1 MPNEREQSGEEALG
15 ELAREQVDLL
25 ELLWEPPLASLAIAG
40 IEHPIGELTPLQVAD
55 LMVYS
60 EHCTRYGRS
69 IWQGDRALRSG
80 DWLPMRA
87 LQHLLRAGDPH
98 ADVST
103 IGTHAKPEH
112 IVAASKEMVRQ
123 AVAQAKADPS
133 LVAGADKADRTTVRT
148 SDFAGREK
156 HAA

>member
-1 MPNEREQSGEEALG
+1 MHNQLDQPGEDALG

-40 IEHPIGELTPLQVAD
+40 VEHPIGELTPLQVAD

-60 EHCTRYGRS
+60 EHCTSYGRS
-69 IWQGDRALRSG
+69 IRQGDRLLQSG
-80 DWLPMRA
+80 DLLPMRA

-98 ADVST
+98 VDFSMVR
-103 IGTHAKPEH
+103 THVEPEH
-112 IVAASKEMVRQ
+112 IVAASKEMVYQ

-133 LVAGADKADRTTVRT
+133 LVAGPNEANRTTVLT

>member
-1 MPNEREQSGEEALG
+1 MQNELDQRGEDALG

-40 IEHPIGELTPLQVAD
+40 VEHPIGELTPLQVAD

-60 EHCTRYGRS
+60 EHCTSYGRS
-69 IWQGDRALRSG
+69 IQQGDRVLQSG

-98 ADVST
+98 VDVST
-103 IGTHAKPEH
+103 IGTHVEPEH
-112 IVAASKEMVRQ
+112 ILAASKEMVRQ

-133 LVAGADKADRTTVRT
+133 LVAGADKANRATV
-148 SDFAGREK
+148 SLFAGREK